1 MRKMLAMLIAIMLC
15 AAPAAHA
22 DKTVEVHAYEPQA
35 TTYEDISGD
44 AYWPIFCGLQ
54 WSMNE
59 DVVLLLEQA
68 RGVEFKRHGDDDNIR
83 MYIADDVQVLGREA
97 KLIYQFGSWQ
107 GLFKTT
113 AQFSVADDEDA
124 DTVLKDIMAAM
135 IKQYGEPSEDNRPEG
150 EFEKPE
156 FFERLAVWGES
167 DEGLAMEPG
176 SQYIIGEAMLEA
188 INKETTGF
196 MFQLTMQGYLKQ
208 MP

>member
-1 MRKMLAMLIAIMLC
+1 MAEKELRKLGRAELL
-15 AAPAAHA
+15 
-22 DKTVEVHAYEPQA
+22 E
-35 TTYEDISGD
+35 
-44 AYWPIFCGLQ
+44 
-54 WSMNE
+54 
-59 DVVLLLEQA
+59 LLLEQA
-68 RGVEFKRHGDDDNIR
+68 RGVEFKRHGDNENIR
-83 MYIADDVQVLGREA
+83 MYIADNVQVLGREA

-124 DTVLKDIMAAM
+124 DTVLKDIMTAM